1 MLQKKKEGPLTA
13 MSKTGAKFAFFSKKE
28 EGKEKCRKSGAFVR
42 ERLEKSVKEERKKK
56 TQSCWYG

>member
-1 MLQKKKEGPLTA
+1 MQ
-13 MSKTGAKFAFFSKKE
+13 KTGAKFAFFSKKE

-56 TQSCWYG
+56 RPSLVGMDEKELEKQDS